1 MSKALE
7 VARELVRQLEE
18 AEKKNKVELSTL
30 APGDVF
36 EIGKMTLLCL
46 NR

>member
-18 AEKKNKVELSTL
+18 AERKNKGQRKSSMKNMVL
-30 APGDVF
+30 
-36 EIGKMTLLCL
+36 
-46 NR
+46 

>member
-18 AEKKNKVELSTL
+18 EERKSCQTRCCIDFSRYAARILRL
-30 APGDVF
+30 
-36 EIGKMTLLCL
+36 
-46 NR
+46 

>member
-18 AEKKNKVELSTL
+18 AEILKEVLHEEDK
-30 APGDVF
+30 
-36 EIGKMTLLCL
+36 
-46 NR
+46 